1 MTELARPPTP
11 AGVRREGAARAFAER
26 AQSRGRPGFTVREL
40 LNEAALPARAAWDQ
54 LRRLEKAGAVRRV
67 TPRHDYYLIV
77 PPEYRAVGAPPVQW
91 WLGPY
96 FAAIGQ
102 AYYLALLS
110 AAAHYG
116 AAHQGIQETQV
127 MVQKPRRPLAL
138 GRVRIRFFVK
148 RTMPITPVAQTPTD
162 YAVLDVSSPEAT
174 LLDLVRYA
182 KRLGGIARVLQV
194 VAELGGRCTGGGL
207 REALDRDDEVAN
219 AQRAGFLLEA
229 CGAEPLAR
237 VVERWLRSRRML
249 PVPLVPAGR
258 ARLGLPEHRRWRILV
273 NAKLESAA

>member
-1 MTELARPPTP
+1 MTDLVRPPDP
-11 AGVRREGAARAFAER
+11 VGARRQGAVRVFAELV
-26 AQSRGRPGFTVREL
+26 QSRGRPGFTVREL
-40 LNEAALPARAAWDQ
+40 LSEAALPGRAAWDQ
-54 LRRLEKAGAVRRV
+54 LRRLEKAGGVRRV

-77 PPEYRAVGAPPVQW
+77 APEYRAVGAPPVQW

-102 AYYLALLS
+102 PYYLALLS

-116 AAHQGIQETQV
+116 AAHQAIQATQV

-138 GRVRIRFFVK
+138 GRVRIQFFVK
-148 RTMPITPVAQTPTD
+148 RTMPITPVARIPAD
-162 YAVLDVSSPEAT
+162 YSVLNVSSPDAT

-182 KRLGGIARVLQV
+182 KRLGGVARALQV
-194 VAELGGRCTGGGL
+194 ISELVGRCTSGGL
-207 REALDRDDEVAN
+207 QEALDRDDAVAN
-219 AQRAGFLLEA
+219 AQRVGFMLEA

-237 VVERWLRSRRML
+237 AVERWLRSRRML

-258 ARLGLPEHRRWRILV
+258 AALALPEHQRWRILV
-273 NAKLESAA
+273 NAKLQSAA